1 MTIRMDTIRVKRFQ
15 ERLLKR
21 RKEILRALNRLE
33 EENRK
38 ITGQRH
44 FDWLDQ
50 AWDENEARLLDQL
63 SAGYLREL
71 GRIDI
76 ALGRILSG
84 TYGLCLACHQLIE
97 KARLDT
103 FPETESCLGCQE
115 MRERFEKAA

>member
-1 MTIRMDTIRVKRFQ
+1 MDTIQVKRYQ
-15 ERLLKR
+15 EKLLKR
-21 RKEILRALNRLE
+21 RKQILRTLNHLE

-38 ITGQRH
+38 IAGQRH

-50 AWDENEARLLDQL
+50 AWDESEARLLDRL

-71 GRIDI
+71 GGIDM
-76 ALGRILSG
+76 ALGRILSE
-84 TYGLCLACHQLIE
+84 TYGLCLACHQPVE

-103 FPETESCLGCQE
+103 FPDTEFCLECQE

>member
-1 MTIRMDTIRVKRFQ
+1 MDTIQVKKYQ
-15 ERLLKR
+15 EKLLKR

-63 SAGYLREL
+63 SAGYLRVDMIVMCTHGRTGLFHMLIGSVTEKVVRWAPCPVLSIPPPKEL
-71 GRIDI
+71 
-76 ALGRILSG
+76 S
-84 TYGLCLACHQLIE
+84 LA
-97 KARLDT
+97 
-103 FPETESCLGCQE
+103 
-115 MRERFEKAA
+115 KAAA